1 MSSRVETFTSV
12 KETIVEAMSLVPGF
26 WMEDTT
32 RTSEY
37 GMYFFNIDGRRV
49 FATVTDDW
57 PVALAGRIKISLH
70 WDREVHQNVWSSKIP
85 SAQITAAPNRSA
97 KAIAGQVAKMLA
109 ETSEQA
115 RECLAA
121 LAQHRE
127 YVAAQQSG
135 AERLAALAGVEHR
148 DGGRLYIRRGEAWGR
163 GSVSSNSVSLDLNS
177 LTFEQAEAILKML
190 G

>member
-32 RTSEY
+32 QTSEY
-37 GMYFFNIDGRRV
+37 GMFFFNVDGRRV

-57 PVALAGRIKISLH
+57 PVAMAGRIKISLQ

-109 ETSEQA
+109 ETEEQS

-127 YVAAQQSG
+127 YVAAQ
-135 AERLAALAGVEHR
+135 ERGVERFSALPGVEHR
-148 DGGRLYIRRGEAWGR
+148 ENGRLHIRRGEAWGR
-163 GSVSSNSVSLDLNS
+163 GSVTASSVSLDLNS

>member
-1 MSSRVETFTSV
+1 MSSRVETFASV

-32 RTSEY
+32 QTSEH
-37 GMYFFNIDGRRV
+37 GMYFFNVDGRRV
-49 FATVTDDW
+49 FATVTEEW
-57 PVALAGRIKISLH
+57 PVSSAGRIKISLI

-85 SAQITAAPNRSA
+85 SAQITAAPSRSA
-97 KAIAGQVAKMLA
+97 KAIAGQVTKMLA
-109 ETSEQA
+109 ETEEQS

-127 YVAAQQSG
+127 YVAAR
-135 AERLAALAGVEHR
+135 EAGVSRFSKMDGVENR
-148 DGGRLYIRRGEAWGR
+148 EGGRLHVRRGEVWGS
-163 GSVSSNSVSLDLNS
+163 GSVSSANVTLELHN
-177 LTFEQAEAILKML
+177 LTFDQAEAILKVL

>member
-26 WMEDTT
+26 WVEEKS

-37 GMYFFNIDGRRV
+37 GMVFFNVDGRQIY
-49 FATVTDDW
+49 ATVTDDW
-57 PVALAGRIKISLH
+57 PVALAGRIKISLL
-70 WDREVHQNVWSSKIP
+70 WDREVHENVWSSKIP

-97 KAIAGQVAKMLA
+97 KAVAGQVTKMLA
-109 ETSEQA
+109 ETEEQS

-127 YVAAQQSG
+127 YVAAQEKG
-135 AERLAALAGVEHR
+135 VERITALAGVESR
-148 DGGRLYIRRGEAWGR
+148 EGGRVYIRRGEAWGR

-177 LTFEQAEAILKML
+177 LTLEQAEAILKML